1 MTMQPHDRQRH
12 DRPDNGDEAILRIV
26 AALKPLPSADS
37 RAVARVLSAVHGRAP
52 EPTPRWREF
61 LDWMRVPSLSMAGA
75 TGLVAVALLAGY
87 VAKGGLWSDS
97 NTAISGN
104 QSAVSANAI
113 GGTVVQSDGSV
124 AGEPAVAGGAGT
136 GVPVLPARAAEAD
149 AERALPVQFVLD
161 LSNAH
166 TVSVVGDFNDWTV
179 DEAPMQ
185 KFANGAWSITLPV
198 KPGRHEYAF
207 VVDGTRWMADPRAP
221 RARDNE
227 FGKPGSVIVVTT
239 P

>member
-12 DRPDNGDEAILRIV
+12 DRPDNGDEAILRVV

-52 EPTPRWREF
+52 EPTPRWRQF
-61 LDWMRVPSLSMAGA
+61 VDWMRVPSLSMAGA

-87 VAKGGLWSDS
+87 VAKGGLRSDS
-97 NTAISGN
+97 NTAIRGN

-113 GGTVVQSDGSV
+113 DDSGVQTDGSV
-124 AGEPAVAGGAGT
+124 AGEPVVAGDAGAAI
-136 GVPVLPARAAEAD
+136 PVLPARAAAD

-161 LSNAH
+161 LPNAH

-227 FGKPGSVIVVTT
+227 FRKPGSVIVVTT

>member
-1 MTMQPHDRQRH
+1 MTMQPHDPEPYH
-12 DRPDNGDEAILRIV
+12 MPDDRDETILRVV
-26 AALKPLPSADS
+26 AALKPLPSADP
-37 RAVARVLSAVHGRAP
+37 RAVARVLTAVHGRRP
-52 EPTPRWREF
+52 QPTPWWREF

-87 VAKGGLWSDS
+87 MAKGGLPSADD
-97 NTAISGN
+97 TAIKGN
-104 QSAVSANAI
+104 PSVLTANAI
-113 GGTVVQSDGSV
+113 GDSGVQSNSSV
-124 AGEPAVAGGAGT
+124 VPARAVAESDVGA
-136 GVPVLPARAAEAD
+136 VPVLPASVVAD

-161 LSNAH
+161 LPSAH

-179 DEAPMQ
+179 DQAPMK

-207 VVDGTRWMADPRAP
+207 VIDGTRWMADPRAP
-221 RARDNE
+221 KARDND